1 MNETKTRIL
10 LVDDHPVVRDGLREF
25 INREEDLSVIAEA
38 EDVEGAIALLS
49 GKTID
54 LAIVDLSLKEM
65 QSGIDLVKKVSSD
78 FPEVKVLVLS
88 MHDESVYAERV
99 LKAGAMG
106 YVMKHEAGKRILDSI
121 RAVAAGELAVSDK
134 VSGKIMKSFIRKSS
148 SEAQD
153 YAEKLSDR
161 ELEVFSMIGRGI
173 GTSDIARTL
182 GLSISTVETYRAHIK
197 EKLNIEKSSELI
209 KIAVEWAMRH
219 RV

>member
-1 MNETKTRIL
+1 MSETKTRIL

-25 INREEDLSVIAEA
+25 INREADLKVIAEA
-38 EDVEGAIALLS
+38 EDFNGAVQHL
-49 GKTID
+49 TETEID

-65 QSGIDLVKKVSSD
+65 QSGIDLVKKIAAD
-78 FPEVKVLVLS
+78 FTDIRVLVLS
-88 MHDESVYAERV
+88 MHDETVYAERV

-106 YVMKHEAGKRILDSI
+106 YVMKHEAGKKILDSI

-134 VSGKIMKSFIRKSS
+134 VSGKIMKSFIRKRS
-148 SEAQD
+148 SESQD

-197 EKLNIEKSSELI
+197 EKLQVEKSSELV